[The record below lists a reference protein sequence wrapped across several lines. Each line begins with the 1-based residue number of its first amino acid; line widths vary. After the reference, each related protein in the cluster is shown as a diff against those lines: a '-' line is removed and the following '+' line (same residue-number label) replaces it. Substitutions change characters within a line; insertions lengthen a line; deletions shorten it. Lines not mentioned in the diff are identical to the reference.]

1 MIPKWR
7 IIHNSKHKRK
17 ASKKIQNL
25 CEASNTKSE
34 PEMEKPKT
42 ENAATIEKVS
52 KVSTTLMYYNAATK
66 SAQTGVKY

>member
-1 MIPKWR
+1 
-7 IIHNSKHKRK
+7 
-17 ASKKIQNL
+17 
-25 CEASNTKSE
+25 
-34 PEMEKPKT
+34 MEKPKT